1 MRGQKAATDRGII
14 PRLLTAIYRRGKELE
29 RQSKENTM
37 AATMSYFEVYNDKVF
52 DLFIAPEKR
61 TPAGLNLREND
72 GKTVVVGLSEKDIS
86 SLKEFEALYDKA
98 NNNRSTSATKLNAHS
113 SRSHAIICV
122 RVVIT
127 NCETGERRTGTV
139 SCIDLAGSE
148 DNRRTA
154 NDKDRMTESASINK
168 SLFVLAQCVE
178 AMIKK
183 QNRIP
188 YRESKMTRI
197 LSLGQNNGLTVMI
210 LNIAPTKAFHM
221 DSLSALNF
229 ANRAKK
235 IDLKQADTDYV
246 TFSGRQQLPAKDPRS
261 FGTTKTNIMRPLAA
275 RAPTEG
281 SQKATRAPFNIK
293 PLHKPMSSGIAK
305 SRPISTH
312 LSSQN
317 IADLVAKKV
326 EEILCARA
334 LNEQVKPASPDI
346 GDDFN
351 KRIELLE
358 AKLDKKA
365 DARHEGLTFI
375 LMAKQH
381 MLRGE
386 NSSAIKMYQ
395 LALTYFP
402 GHKKLL
408 RRISVLKN
416 KISPPNTTTTSQTP
430 EEGVRNRTSIIRQEV
445 HTAEQTFITPPRVI
459 PRKEFAV
466 FTDEDHLDTMD
477 SFDEWEDREDSDYV
491 PPGEV
496 QTPRTIQL
504 LDIVNSEDVKQ
515 IMKLKASFFLLY
527 FCA

>member
-29 RQSKENTM
+29 RQSKEITM

-127 NCETGERRTGTV
+127 NCETGEKRTGTV

-210 LNIAPTKAFHM
+210 LNIAPTKVFHM
-221 DSLSALNF
+221 DTLSALNF

-235 IDLKQADTDYV
+235 IDLKQADTDYL

-261 FGTTKTNIMRPLAA
+261 FGTSKTNITRPLVA

-281 SQKATRAPFNIK
+281 SRKATRAPLNTK
-293 PLHKPMSSGIAK
+293 PTSSGIAK
-305 SRPISTH
+305 SRPISAH

-334 LNEQVKPASPDI
+334 LNESVKPASPEI
-346 GDDFN
+346 GVDFN

-416 KISPPNTTTTSQTP
+416 KSSPSNIASPAL
-430 EEGVRNRTSIIRQEV
+430 EESVRNRTSIIRQEV
-445 HTAEQTFITPPRVI
+445 HMAEQAFMTPPRVM
-459 PRKEFAV
+459 PKKEFAV
-466 FTDEDHLDTMD
+466 FTDEDHPDTID
-477 SFDEWEDREDSDYV
+477 SFDEWEDHEDEDYV
-491 PPGEV
+491 PLGEV

-515 IMKLKASFFLLY
+515 IMKLKVGLFLSFFLCLKY
-527 FCA
+527 H

>member
-1 MRGQKAATDRGII
+1 MDQCLVASTIKHLFKGNDATIFAYGATGSGKTYTMRGQRAAIDRGII
-14 PRLLTAIYRRGKELE
+14 PRLLTAIYHHGKELE
-29 RQSKENTM
+29 HQSNGKLTM
-37 AATMSYFEVYNDKVF
+37 VAVMSYFEVYNDKVF
-52 DLFIAPEKR
+52 DLFMSPEKR
-61 TPAGLNLREND
+61 TSTGLNLRDND
-72 GKTVVVGLSEKDIS
+72 GKTIVVGLSEKYIS
-86 SLKEFEALYDKA
+86 SLKEFEALYDRA

-127 NCETGERRTGTV
+127 NCETGEKKTGTV

-154 NDKDRMTESASINK
+154 NDKERMTESASINK

-221 DSLSALNF
+221 DTLSALNF

-235 IDLKQADTDYV
+235 IDLKQADTEYV
-246 TFSGRQQLPAKDPRS
+246 TFSGRS
-261 FGTTKTNIMRPLAA
+261 FGTTKTNTVRLA
-275 RAPTEG
+275 EK
-281 SQKATRAPFNIK
+281 SQKSLYTK
-293 PLHKPMSSGIAK
+293 PLQKPMSGIEK
-305 SRPISTH
+305 RPSVSD
-312 LSSQN
+312 LSDQK

-334 LNEQVKPASPDI
+334 FNELVKPVSPDA

-351 KRIELLE
+351 KRIELIEKRLN
-358 AKLDKKA
+358 KKA
-365 DARHEGLTFI
+365 DMRHEGLTFI
-375 LMAKQH
+375 VMAQQH
-381 MLRGE
+381 TARGE
-386 NSSAIKMYQ
+386 NISAIKMYQ

-408 RRISVLKN
+408 GKISALQN
-416 KISPPNTTTTSQTP
+416 KILPSSPIS
-430 EEGVRNRTSIIRQEV
+430 EESVRYRTS
-445 HTAEQTFITPPRVI
+445 FTPPRAI
-459 PRKEFAV
+459 PKKPFAV
-466 FTDEDHLDTMD
+466 YADEDHANIVD
-477 SFDEWEDREDSDYV
+477 SFDEWEEDHNDLDYMLPDV
-491 PPGEV
+491 A
-496 QTPRTIQL
+496 QTPRTVEL
-504 LDIVNSEDVKQ
+504 LDIINSEDVQ
-515 IMKLKASFFLLY
+515 RIMKLKVGPLLFPCLVY
-527 FCA
+527 H